1 MALAAC
7 LLGYG
12 EVGLWLRKEAQRPGT
27 WVKTEGNP
35 YKRWMDDYASEW
47 YQNAVRVGIG
57 VSRRYLSAVGF
68 GELMKLSDAIEECAM
83 ADSPSPARLN
93 EWRREWEKCTRF
105 EKAFWDMGM
114 DLL

>member
-35 YKRWMDDYASEW
+35 YKTWMDDYASEW

-57 VSRRYLSAVGF
+57 ASLRCLSVVF
-68 GELMKLSDAIEECAM
+68 RELMKLSRRDGRVCDGGPAIACA
-83 ADSPSPARLN
+83 A
-93 EWRREWEKCTRF
+93 E
-105 EKAFWDMGM
+105 
-114 DLL
+114 